1 MNKEKT
7 KTKETISSPSRLVW
21 RTQMSKGVHTP
32 HRVSRIT
39 CVFSNLMHQRVLE
52 HLTKLGICRIFVENG
67 RNVREFIKKRPFGLP
82 GKSLTL
88 QDYPV
93 EVFRFTVPRE
103 SAQVV
108 VTYLVDNLE
117 LYIPGRGMI
126 FSQDLI
132 EFNKTEP
139 PLVNIPDK
147 YLNNP
152 PKHDYTLLDKMAYV
166 NCVLSEPGSGEKLAK
181 IALDLGICVPFV
193 TNGYGTDFRDNLGLI
208 RITISPEKEIV
219 HLVMPEQDTDSIIR
233 LLIEEGR
240 LNKPGKGFIYRT
252 PVSFGLLDT
261 RMRIGR
267 QEYAASIEQI
277 IAAIDQLK
285 MGTNWRKRLDV
296 LDKENVDHRFLVP
309 SDNCELQVISEEDR
323 IDKIIEAGLDAGAT
337 GATTTRVKRL
347 IAGEEKPSSA
357 ARVLS
362 TISLPAGITNEV
374 VDALLQVSSIDSDST
389 DRLQVLDSPAAY
401 VHSW

>member
-1 MNKEKT
+1 
-7 KTKETISSPSRLVW
+7 V
-21 RTQMSKGVHTP
+21 
-32 HRVSRIT
+32 
-39 CVFSNLMHQRVLE
+39 SNLTHQKIIE
-52 HLTKLGICRIFVENG
+52 HLTRLGICRIFVENG

-88 QDYPV
+88 HDYPV

-103 SAQVV
+103 NAQDVV
-108 VTYLVDNLE
+108 RYLIDSLE
-117 LYIPGRGMI
+117 LHVPGHGMI

-132 EFNKTEP
+132 EFSKIEP
-139 PLVNIPDK
+139 PVVRIPEQYRK
-147 YLNNP
+147 NP
-152 PKHDYTLLDKMAYV
+152 PSHDYTLLDKMAYV
-166 NCVLSEPGSGEKLAK
+166 NCVLSVPGSGENLAK

-208 RITISPEKEIV
+208 RVTISPEKEIV

-233 LLIEEGR
+233 LLIEEGG
-240 LNKPGKGFIYRT
+240 LNRPGRGFIYRT

-285 MGTNWRKRLDV
+285 AGTGWRKRLDV
-296 LDKENVDHRFLVP
+296 LDKEKIDNRFLVP
-309 SDNCELQVISEEDR
+309 SDNCELLVISEEDR
-323 IDKIIEAGLDAGAT
+323 IEKIIEAGLDAGAT

-347 IAGEEKPSSA
+347 VADEEKPSTA

-362 TISLPAGITNEV
+362 TISLPASITNEV
-374 VDALLQVSSIDSDST
+374 VDALLQVSNIDTDTT

>member
-1 MNKEKT
+1 MNKIKQ
-7 KTKETISSPSRLVW
+7 TKERISSPSRFVW

-39 CVFSNLMHQRVLE
+39 CVVSNLTHQKIIE

-88 QDYPV
+88 HDYPV
-93 EVFRFTVPRE
+93 EVFRFTVSRE
-103 SAQVV
+103 NAQDVV
-108 VTYLVDNLE
+108 RYLIDSLE
-117 LYIPGRGMI
+117 LHIPGHGMI
-126 FSQDLI
+126 FSQDLV
-132 EFNKTEP
+132 EFSKFQP
-139 PLVNIPDK
+139 PVVRIPEQ
-147 YLNNP
+147 YLKNP
-152 PKHDYTLLDKMAYV
+152 PSHDYTLLDKMAYV
-166 NCVLSEPGSGEKLAK
+166 NCVLSVPGSGENLAK

-208 RITISPEKEIV
+208 RVTISPEKEIV

-233 LLIEEGR
+233 LLIEEGG
-240 LNKPGKGFIYRT
+240 LNRPGRGFIYRT

-285 MGTNWRKRLDV
+285 AGTGWRKRLDV
-296 LDKENVDHRFLVP
+296 LDKEKIDKRFLVP
-309 SDNCELQVISEEDR
+309 SDNCELLVISEEDR
-323 IDKIIEAGLDAGAT
+323 IEKIIEAGLDAGAT

-347 IAGEEKPSSA
+347 VADEEKPSTA

-362 TISLPAGITNEV
+362 TISLPASITSEV
-374 VDALLQVSSIDSDST
+374 VDALLQVSNIDTDNT

>member
-1 MNKEKT
+1 MNKEKQ
-7 KTKETISSPSRLVW
+7 TKETISSPSRFVW

-39 CVFSNLMHQRVLE
+39 CVVSNLTHQKIIE

-103 SAQVV
+103 NAQDVV
-108 VTYLVDNLE
+108 KYLIDRLE
-117 LYIPGRGMI
+117 LYVPGHGMI

-132 EFNKTEP
+132 EFSKIEP
-139 PLVNIPDK
+139 PVVRIPEQ
-147 YLNNP
+147 YLKNP
-152 PKHDYTLLDKMAYV
+152 PSHDYTLLDKMAYV
-166 NCVLSEPGSGEKLAK
+166 NCVLSVPGSGENLAK

-208 RITISPEKEIV
+208 RVTISPEKEIV

-233 LLIEEGR
+233 LLIEEGG
-240 LNKPGKGFIYRT
+240 LNRPGRGFIYRT

-285 MGTNWRKRLDV
+285 AGTGWRKRLDV
-296 LDKENVDHRFLVP
+296 LDKEKIDNRFLVP
-309 SDNCELQVISEEDR
+309 SDNCELMVISEEDR
-323 IDKIIEAGLDAGAT
+323 IEKIIEAGLDAGAT

-347 IAGEEKPSSA
+347 VADEEKPSTA

-362 TISLPAGITNEV
+362 TISLPASITNEV
-374 VDALLQVSSIDSDST
+374 VDALLQVSNIDSDTT